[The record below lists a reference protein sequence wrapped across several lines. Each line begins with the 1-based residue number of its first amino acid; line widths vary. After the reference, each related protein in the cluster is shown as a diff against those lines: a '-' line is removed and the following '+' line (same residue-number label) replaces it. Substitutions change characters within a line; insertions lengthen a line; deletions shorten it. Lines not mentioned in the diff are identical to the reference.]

1 MKFGYRGADL
11 GELVSHYEIS
21 DDEIE
26 VTFLDGSKANIPF
39 TEENEIKLLEY
50 MVEQA
55 EERRDNSKI
64 YNVEGSLKRASIIDF
79 SLSLPVIVVGAYAMI
94 QSLHYDVQ
102 PRLIYEAMYAATCLK
117 LSLSLY
123 SDEKKRHEK
132 YSELEKYDIYL
143 AIREKLEE
151 ADDIRVF
158 NGVKM
163 SDNVLNINTLDNY
176 SAKDI
181 KKIRENLIE
190 LEEDFSETS
199 IKTKQFVKKI

>member
-39 TEENEIKLLEY
+39 TEENETKLLEY
-50 MVEQA
+50 MIEQA

-64 YNVEGSLKRASIIDF
+64 YNVEGKLKRESIID
-79 SLSLPVIVVGAYAMI
+79 LSFYLPVIAVSVYAM
-94 QSLHYDVQ
+94 SRALHYDVQ
-102 PRLIYEAMYAATCLK
+102 SRLIYETVYATACFNFG
-117 LSLSLY
+117 LSLY
-123 SDEKKRHEK
+123 SEEKKRYEK

-163 SDNVLNINTLDNY
+163 TDNVLNINTLDNY
-176 SAKDI
+176 SVKDM

>member
-26 VTFLDGSKANIPF
+26 VTFLDDSKANIPF

-64 YNVEGSLKRASIIDF
+64 YNVEGNLKRASIIDF
-79 SLSLPVIVVGAYAMI
+79 SLSLPAIAVSVYAMI
-94 QSLHYDVQ
+94 QSMHYDVQ
-102 PRLIYEAMYAATCLK
+102 PRLIYEAIDVAAFLK

-123 SDEKKRHEK
+123 SDEKKRHEE

-151 ADDIRVF
+151 SDDIRIF

-163 SDNVLNINTLDNY
+163 TDNVLNINTLDNY
-176 SAKDI
+176 SAKDM
-181 KKIRENLIE
+181 KKIRENLIK

-199 IKTKQFVKKI
+199 IMTKQFVKKI